1 MSETVFDSG
10 ARVVVEIEA
19 DTSLV
24 LLTIGDSNDEGPFRL
39 TESETERVI
48 AGLQD
53 GLKALRSSRSQPSPS
68 TP

>member
-19 DTSLV
+19 DTSRV
-24 LLTIGDSNDEGPFRL
+24 LLTIGDSNAEGPFRL

-48 AGLQD
+48 AGLEE
-53 GLKALRSSRSQPSPS
+53 GLRVLRASRGKPS